1 MPQLI
6 GIILL
11 IGFAMFAFQVAI
23 LLLLLAG
30 LIFRTKETV
39 GLIAILAIIAGF
51 TAQPLIATG
60 VVIVLIAIS
69 LYFKNKE
76 KKAGQINETTP
87 QLINDTDQE

>member
-11 IGFAMFAFQVAI
+11 IGFAMFALQVAI

-87 QLINDTDQE
+87 QMINDTDQE